1 MALLDLTLD
10 ELLTTTRAVRKRLD
24 LTRPVESDVIREC
37 IEIAVQAPTGSNSQ
51 QWQFVV
57 VTDAEKR
64 KALADLYKQSYTRYR
79 AASTESAKEALAA
92 RPQLA
97 KIQERVVSSSDY
109 LAEHLHE
116 VPVHVI
122 PCIRG
127 RLEGASTVQQ
137 AGTWGSILP
146 AVWSFMLAA
155 RARGL
160 GTAWTTLHLPYEKE
174 AAQLLGIPYEE
185 YTQAALI
192 PVAYTWGTDGKRGPR
207 KDLEKVLHWNNW

>member
-24 LTRPVESDVIREC
+24 LTRPVEPDVIREC

-64 KALADLYKQSYTRYR
+64 KALADLYKQSYMSYR
-79 AASTESAKEALAA
+79 AASTASAKEALAA

-127 RLEGASTVQQ
+127 RLEGASSVQQ

-185 YTQAALI
+185 YTQASLI
-192 PVAYTWGTDGKRGPR
+192 PVAYTLGTDFKPGPR
-207 KDLEKVLHWNNW
+207 KDLDRVLHWNNW